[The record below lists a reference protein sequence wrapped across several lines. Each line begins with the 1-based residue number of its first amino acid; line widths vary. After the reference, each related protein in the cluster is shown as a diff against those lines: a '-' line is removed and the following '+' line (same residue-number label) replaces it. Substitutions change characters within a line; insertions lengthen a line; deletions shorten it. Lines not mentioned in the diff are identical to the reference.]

1 LRESTQLKG
10 APEDLMGWPIRRRGS
25 HHGKEIAGIES
36 ALESSLSLDP
46 VEDVSVRNGKP
57 AAVFQRPISARP
69 MQ

>member
-1 LRESTQLKG
+1 
-10 APEDLMGWPIRRRGS
+10 MGWPIRRRGS